1 MANFMQIVVNHTET
15 IENIMAMAIESTAN
29 AVRVYKHK
37 NIMRAIRVLDL
48 EQGLKVQALA
58 RTESTNRGTKA
69 VGTTGYKNIELP
81 VEKLRQKAFRV
92 YKNTTQEAANGLQKV
107 ADILNNATREELLKC
122 WDGAGMKP
130 ASIIRLVARHQEK
143 KAKKSTKKNNSK

>member
-15 IENIMAMAIESTAN
+15 IESIMAMAIESNAN

-37 NIMRAIRVLDL
+37 NIMRAIRTLDL
-48 EQGLKVQALA
+48 EQGLRIQAMA
-58 RTESTNRGTKA
+58 RIESTNRGTKA
-69 VGTTGYKNIELP
+69 VGTTGEKNLDLP

-92 YKNTTQEAANGLQKV
+92 YRSTCENAANGLQKA
-107 ADILNNATREELLKC
+107 ADIINNSTREELLKC

-130 ASIIRLVARHQEK
+130 ASVIRLVAKHQEK
-143 KAKKSTKKNNSK
+143 KSKKSAK